1 MSNKKPAYPNKAPP
15 PSVDVVGA
23 PAAAPPRYQPPP
35 QVTGPGHGPGILKHH
50 QPSLQGGHQ
59 LPPPPSQPSPLP
71 QQPHPVSKDG
81 IKSNH
86 VEGPTKQPVL
96 RAPSYPHPPQYPAPP
111 AVTGRR
117 PNPIVGLPVPQRPN
131 DEELLRLGPV
141 EMLKF
146 VRKSESEA
154 ARAAAEQGQAAREAA
169 RVVAEQG
176 QAAREAGRHVQGNF
190 LSLSLFFILM
200 EIVLVK
206 LYVSTVSIVL
216 F

>member
-15 PSVDVVGA
+15 PSVDVVGVGA
-23 PAAAPPRYQPPP
+23 PASAPPRYQPPP
-35 QVTGPGHGPGILKHH
+35 QVTGPGPGPGILKHY
-50 QPSLQGGHQ
+50 QPQ
-59 LPPPPSQPSPLP
+59 LPPPPLQPSPLL
-71 QQPHPVSKDG
+71 QPPPAGCKDA

-86 VEGPTKQPVL
+86 VEGPTKQPLL

-146 VRKSESEA
+146 VRKSENEA
-154 ARAAAEQGQAAREAA
+154 ARAAAEQGEAAREAA
-169 RVVAEQG
+169 RVAAEQG
-176 QAAREAGRHVQGNF
+176 QAAREAGRHMQGIYNYLLNYVRCIF
-190 LSLSLFFILM
+190 C
-200 EIVLVK
+200 LVA
-206 LYVSTVSIVL
+206 VSKYLVIYCPQ
-216 F
+216 